1 MEQKEKKRT
10 WNLPAVI
17 GRYKYVLLVVAA
29 GILCLLWPSGG
40 GGGASGEGRGAMKE

>member
-10 WNLPAVI
+10 WNLLAVI

-40 GGGASGEGRGAMKE
+40 